1 MRKRLG
7 FIAGVGLS
15 ALGVAGMAGGGIL
28 WNFQGRT
35 LGLGTTIT
43 SLVLIGISLVLLR
56 PLQQEPT
63 VSVPD
68 TGTSINLQA
77 PRASIIGVL
86 LAVFGSFGLAASGI
100 VWNFKGL
107 AFGLT
112 GTITSLV
119 ALVLSFIFLRPL
131 ASKGTPITEPTP
143 SDSTPSKL
151 TPSDST
157 PSKLK
162 PSDSTPSELTPEE
175 ESSEALSNNGDQA
188 ESEIKTMTAEQI
200 ARSLAES
207 QQELEPLVLS
217 NFATD
222 HLLAGQSLPIRRR
235 RAGSSLK
242 QYKQMA
248 GELFKN

>member
-100 VWNFKGL
+100 VWNFQGL

-131 ASKGTPITEPTP
+131 ASKATPITEPTP
-143 SDSTPSKL
+143 SA
-151 TPSDST
+151 
-157 PSKLK
+157 
-162 PSDSTPSELTPEE
+162 STPSELTPSESTPEE
-175 ESSEALSNNGDQA
+175 VSSEVLSNNEDQA

>member
-7 FIAGVGLS
+7 FITGVGLS
-15 ALGVAGMAGGGIL
+15 VLGVAGMAGGGIL

-56 PLQQEPT
+56 PLQQEPA

-68 TGTSINLQA
+68 TGASINLQA
-77 PRASIIGVL
+77 PRASITGVL

-119 ALVLSFIFLRPL
+119 ALALSFIFLRPL
-131 ASKGTPITEPTP
+131 ASKSSPITESIRTD
-143 SDSTPSKL
+143 SSTSESTPQEGVLEATSKN
-151 TPSDST
+151 
-157 PSKLK
+157 
-162 PSDSTPSELTPEE
+162 E
-175 ESSEALSNNGDQA
+175 DQA
-188 ESEIKTMTAEQI
+188 DSGIQTTTVEQI

-207 QQELEPLVLS
+207 QQGLEPLILS

-248 GELFKN
+248 GELFKS

>member
-1 MRKRLG
+1 MPKRLG
-7 FIAGVGLS
+7 FITGVGLS
-15 ALGVAGMAGGGIL
+15 VLGVAGMAGGGIL

-56 PLQQEPT
+56 PLQQEPAA
-63 VSVPD
+63 SFPD

-119 ALVLSFIFLRPL
+119 ALALSFIFLRPL
-131 ASKGTPITEPTP
+131 AGKGKLNTE
-143 SDSTPSKL
+143 STPSV
-151 TPSDST
+151 SA
-157 PSKLK
+157 
-162 PSDSTPSELTPEE
+162 PSESTPEE

-188 ESEIKTMTAEQI
+188 ESEIKTMTAEQLT
-200 ARSLAES
+200 RSLAES
-207 QQELEPLVLS
+207 QQEMEPLILS

-242 QYKQMA
+242 QYKKMA

>member
-68 TGTSINLQA
+68 IGTSINLQA

-143 SDSTPSKL
+143 SDSTPS
-151 TPSDST
+151 
-157 PSKLK
+157 
-162 PSDSTPSELTPEE
+162 ELTPEE

-207 QQELEPLVLS
+207 QQEMEPLVLS

>member
-1 MRKRLG
+1 MPKRLG

-15 ALGVAGMAGGGIL
+15 VLGVAGMAGGGIL

-43 SLVLIGISLVLLR
+43 SLVLIGISLVLLK
-56 PLQQEPT
+56 PLQQEPA

-119 ALVLSFIFLRPL
+119 ALVLGFIFLRPL
-131 ASKGTPITEPTP
+131 ASKGNSITESTR
-143 SDSTPSKL
+143 SESTPL
-151 TPSDST
+151 EST
-157 PSKLK
+157 P
-162 PSDSTPSELTPEE
+162 DE
-175 ESSEALSNNGDQA
+175 ESSEAFSKNGDQA
-188 ESEIKTMTAEQI
+188 ESEIKTMTAEQM

-207 QQELEPLVLS
+207 QQDLEPLILS

-222 HLLAGQSLPIRRR
+222 HLLAGQSLPIKRR

>member
-1 MRKRLG
+1 MAKRLG
-7 FIAGVGLS
+7 FITGVGLS
-15 ALGVAGMAGGGIL
+15 VLGVAGMAGGGIL

-56 PLQQEPT
+56 PLQQEPA

-68 TGTSINLQA
+68 TGTSVSLQA

-112 GTITSLV
+112 GTITSMV

-131 ASKGTPITEPTP
+131 ASKTTPTLESTQSELSVTE
-143 SDSTPSKL
+143 STPA
-151 TPSDST
+151 
-157 PSKLK
+157 
-162 PSDSTPSELTPEE
+162 E
-175 ESSEALSNNGDQA
+175 ESSEAPSNNGGQA
-188 ESEIKTMTAEQI
+188 ESETATVTAEQI
-200 ARSLAES
+200 ALSLAES
-207 QQELEPLVLS
+207 QQEMKPLVLS

-235 RAGSSLK
+235 RAGSSMK

-248 GELFKN
+248 GELFKS

>member
-1 MRKRLG
+1 MPKRLG
-7 FIAGVGLS
+7 FITGVGLS
-15 ALGVAGMAGGGIL
+15 VLGVAGMAGGGIL

-56 PLQQEPT
+56 PLQQEPAA
-63 VSVPD
+63 SFPD

-100 VWNFKGL
+100 IWNFKGL

-119 ALVLSFIFLRPL
+119 ALALSFIFLRPL
-131 ASKGTPITEPTP
+131 AGKGKLNTE
-143 SDSTPSKL
+143 STPSV
-151 TPSDST
+151 SA
-157 PSKLK
+157 
-162 PSDSTPSELTPEE
+162 PSESTPEE

-188 ESEIKTMTAEQI
+188 ESEIKTMTAEQLT
-200 ARSLAES
+200 RSLAES
-207 QQELEPLVLS
+207 QQEMEPLILS

>member
-56 PLQQEPT
+56 PLQQEPA

-68 TGTSINLQA
+68 IGTSINLQA

-131 ASKGTPITEPTP
+131 ASKATPITEPTP
-143 SDSTPSKL
+143 SA
-151 TPSDST
+151 
-157 PSKLK
+157 
-162 PSDSTPSELTPEE
+162 STPSELTPSESTPEE
-175 ESSEALSNNGDQA
+175 VSSEVLSNNEDRA

-235 RAGSSLK
+235 RAGSSMK

>member
-1 MRKRLG
+1 MPKRLG
-7 FIAGVGLS
+7 FITGVGLS
-15 ALGVAGMAGGGIL
+15 VLGVAGMAGGGIL

-56 PLQQEPT
+56 PLQQEPAA
-63 VSVPD
+63 SFPD

-119 ALVLSFIFLRPL
+119 ALVLGFIFLRPL
-131 ASKGTPITEPTP
+131 ASKGNSITE
-143 SDSTPSKL
+143 
-151 TPSDST
+151 
-157 PSKLK
+157 
-162 PSDSTPSELTPEE
+162 STPSESTPSESTPAE
-175 ESSEALSNNGDQA
+175 ESSEAFSKKGDQA
-188 ESEIKTMTAEQI
+188 ESEIKTMTAEQLT
-200 ARSLAES
+200 RSLAES
-207 QQELEPLVLS
+207 QQEMEPLILS

>member
-1 MRKRLG
+1 MPKRLG
-7 FIAGVGLS
+7 FITGVGLS
-15 ALGVAGMAGGGIL
+15 VLGVAGMAGGGIL

-56 PLQQEPT
+56 PLQQEPA

-68 TGTSINLQA
+68 TGASINLQA
-77 PRASIIGVL
+77 PRASITGVL

-112 GTITSLV
+112 GTITSLL

-143 SDSTPSKL
+143 SASTPSA
-151 TPSDST
+151 
-157 PSKLK
+157 
-162 PSDSTPSELTPEE
+162 STPSESTPSESTPEE
-175 ESSEALSNNGDQA
+175 ESFEALSNNGDQA

-248 GELFKN
+248 GELFKK

>member
-1 MRKRLG
+1 MPKRLG
-7 FIAGVGLS
+7 FITGVGLS
-15 ALGVAGMAGGGIL
+15 VLGVAGMAGGGIL

-56 PLQQEPT
+56 PLQQEPA

-68 TGTSINLQA
+68 TGASINLQA
-77 PRASIIGVL
+77 PRASITGVL

-112 GTITSLV
+112 GTITSLL

-131 ASKGTPITEPTP
+131 ASKVTPITE
-143 SDSTPSKL
+143 
-151 TPSDST
+151 
-157 PSKLK
+157 
-162 PSDSTPSELTPEE
+162 STPSESTPEE

-188 ESEIKTMTAEQI
+188 ESEIKTMTADQI

-207 QQELEPLVLS
+207 QQELEPLILS

-222 HLLAGQSLPIRRR
+222 YLLAGQSLPIRRR

-242 QYKQMA
+242 KYRQMA

>member
-56 PLQQEPT
+56 PLQQEPA

-68 TGTSINLQA
+68 IGTSINLQA

-131 ASKGTPITEPTP
+131 ARQGTPTTEPR
-143 SDSTPSKL
+143 
-151 TPSDST
+151 
-157 PSKLK
+157 
-162 PSDSTPSELTPEE
+162 PSELSPSELSPSELSPSESTPEVA
-175 ESSEALSNNGDQA
+175 SSEVLSNNGDQA

-207 QQELEPLVLS
+207 QQELKPLVLS
-217 NFATD
+217 NFAPD

-235 RAGSSLK
+235 RAGSSMK

>member
-7 FIAGVGLS
+7 FITGVGLS
-15 ALGVAGMAGGGIL
+15 VLGVAGMAGGGIL

-56 PLQQEPT
+56 PLQQEPAA
-63 VSVPD
+63 SFPD
-68 TGTSINLQA
+68 TGTSISLQA

-119 ALVLSFIFLRPL
+119 ALALSFVFLRPL
-131 ASKGTPITEPTP
+131 AGKGKLNTE
-143 SDSTPSKL
+143 STPSV
-151 TPSDST
+151 SA
-157 PSKLK
+157 
-162 PSDSTPSELTPEE
+162 PSESTPEE

-188 ESEIKTMTAEQI
+188 ESEIKTMTAEQLT
-200 ARSLAES
+200 RSLAES
-207 QQELEPLVLS
+207 QQEMEPLILS

-222 HLLAGQSLPIRRR
+222 HLLAGQC
-235 RAGSSLK
+235 
-242 QYKQMA
+242 Y
-248 GELFKN
+248 

>member
-7 FIAGVGLS
+7 FITGVGLS
-15 ALGVAGMAGGGIL
+15 VLGVAGMAGGGIL

-43 SLVLIGISLVLLR
+43 SVVLIGISLVLLR
-56 PLQQEPT
+56 PLQQEPA
-63 VSVPD
+63 VLVPD

-131 ASKGTPITEPTP
+131 ARKATLITH
-143 SDSTPSKL
+143 STPSEL

-157 PSKLK
+157 P
-162 PSDSTPSELTPEE
+162 EE
-175 ESSEALSNNGDQA
+175 KSSEALSNNGDQA

-207 QQELEPLVLS
+207 QQELEPLILS

>member
-1 MRKRLG
+1 MPKRLG
-7 FIAGVGLS
+7 FITGVGLS
-15 ALGVAGMAGGGIL
+15 VLGVAGMAGGGIL

-56 PLQQEPT
+56 PLQQEPAA
-63 VSVPD
+63 SFPD

-119 ALVLSFIFLRPL
+119 ALALSFVFLRPL
-131 ASKGTPITEPTP
+131 AGKDSLNSE
-143 SDSTPSKL
+143 STPS
-151 TPSDST
+151 S
-157 PSKLK
+157 
-162 PSDSTPSELTPEE
+162 STPSESTQTASTPNE
-175 ESSEALSNNGDQA
+175 ESSEAISNNGDQA
-188 ESEIKTMTAEQI
+188 ESEIKTMTAEQLT
-200 ARSLAES
+200 RSLAES
-207 QQELEPLVLS
+207 QQEMEPLILS

>member
-56 PLQQEPT
+56 PLQQEPAI
-63 VSVPD
+63 SVPD

-131 ASKGTPITEPTP
+131 ASKATPITEPTP
-143 SDSTPSKL
+143 SA
-151 TPSDST
+151 
-157 PSKLK
+157 
-162 PSDSTPSELTPEE
+162 STPSELTPSESTPEE
-175 ESSEALSNNGDQA
+175 VSSEVLSNNGDQA

>member
-1 MRKRLG
+1 MLNRLG
-7 FIAGVGLS
+7 FITGVGLS
-15 ALGVAGMAGGGIL
+15 VLGVAGMAGGGIL

-56 PLQQEPT
+56 PLQQEP
-63 VSVPD
+63 VASVPD
-68 TGTSINLQA
+68 TGTSISLQA

-112 GTITSLV
+112 GTITSLT
-119 ALVLSFIFLRPL
+119 ALALSFIFLRPL
-131 ASKGTPITEPTP
+131 ASKGNLINE
-143 SDSTPSKL
+143 
-151 TPSDST
+151 
-157 PSKLK
+157 
-162 PSDSTPSELTPEE
+162 STPSESTKSESDPEKE
-175 ESSEALSNNGDQA
+175 PIEAISTNGDEA
-188 ESEIKTMTAEQI
+188 ESGIKTMTAEQI

-207 QQELEPLVLS
+207 QQELEPLILT
-217 NFATD
+217 NFATE

-235 RAGSSLK
+235 RAGSSLR

-248 GELFKN
+248 GELFKR

>member
-1 MRKRLG
+1 MRKRLGLG

-56 PLQQEPT
+56 PLQQEPA

-68 TGTSINLQA
+68 IGTSINLQA

-131 ASKGTPITEPTP
+131 ASKATPITEPTP
-143 SDSTPSKL
+143 SA
-151 TPSDST
+151 
-157 PSKLK
+157 
-162 PSDSTPSELTPEE
+162 STPSELTPSESTPEE
-175 ESSEALSNNGDQA
+175 VSSEVLSNNEDQA
-188 ESEIKTMTAEQI
+188 ETEIKTMTAEQI

-235 RAGSSLK
+235 RAGSSMK

>member
-56 PLQQEPT
+56 PLQQEPA

-68 TGTSINLQA
+68 IGTSINLQA

-131 ASKGTPITEPTP
+131 ASKATPITEPTP
-143 SDSTPSKL
+143 SA
-151 TPSDST
+151 
-157 PSKLK
+157 
-162 PSDSTPSELTPEE
+162 STPSELTPSESTHEE
-175 ESSEALSNNGDQA
+175 VSSEVLSNNEDQA
-188 ESEIKTMTAEQI
+188 ETEIKTMTAEQI

-235 RAGSSLK
+235 RAGSSMK

>member
-56 PLQQEPT
+56 PLQQEPA

-68 TGTSINLQA
+68 IGTSINLQA

-131 ASKGTPITEPTP
+131 ASKATPITEPTP
-143 SDSTPSKL
+143 SA
-151 TPSDST
+151 
-157 PSKLK
+157 
-162 PSDSTPSELTPEE
+162 STPSELTPSESTPEE
-175 ESSEALSNNGDQA
+175 VSSEVLSNNEDQA
-188 ESEIKTMTAEQI
+188 ETEIKTMTAEQI

-235 RAGSSLK
+235 RAGSSMK

>member
-1 MRKRLG
+1 MPKRLG
-7 FIAGVGLS
+7 FITGVGLS
-15 ALGVAGMAGGGIL
+15 VLGVAGMAGGGIL

-56 PLQQEPT
+56 PLQQEPA

-68 TGTSINLQA
+68 TGASINLQA
-77 PRASIIGVL
+77 PRASITGVL

-119 ALVLSFIFLRPL
+119 ALALSFIFLRPL
-131 ASKGTPITEPTP
+131 ASKSSPITESIRTD
-143 SDSTPSKL
+143 SSTSESTPQEGVLEATSKN
-151 TPSDST
+151 
-157 PSKLK
+157 
-162 PSDSTPSELTPEE
+162 E
-175 ESSEALSNNGDQA
+175 DQA
-188 ESEIKTMTAEQI
+188 DSGIQTTTVEQI

-207 QQELEPLVLS
+207 QQALEPLILT

-248 GELFKN
+248 GELFKS

>member
-56 PLQQEPT
+56 PLQQEPA

-77 PRASIIGVL
+77 PRASITGVL

-119 ALVLSFIFLRPL
+119 ALALSFIFLRPL
-131 ASKGTPITEPTP
+131 ASKSNPITESIRTD
-143 SDSTPSKL
+143 SSTSESTPQEGVLEATSKNEDQV
-151 TPSDST
+151 DS
-157 PSKLK
+157 
-162 PSDSTPSELTPEE
+162 
-175 ESSEALSNNGDQA
+175 GIQ
-188 ESEIKTMTAEQI
+188 TATVEQI

-207 QQELEPLVLS
+207 QQALEPLILT

-248 GELFKN
+248 EELFKR

>member
-56 PLQQEPT
+56 PLQQEPA

-68 TGTSINLQA
+68 IGTSINLQA

-131 ASKGTPITEPTP
+131 ARQGTPTTEPTP
-143 SDSTPSKL
+143 SELSPSESTP
-151 TPSDST
+151 
-157 PSKLK
+157 
-162 PSDSTPSELTPEE
+162 EVA
-175 ESSEALSNNGDQA
+175 SSEVLSNNGDQA

-207 QQELEPLVLS
+207 QQELKPLVLS
-217 NFATD
+217 NFAPD

-235 RAGSSLK
+235 RAGSSMK

>member
-157 PSKLK
+157 PS
-162 PSDSTPSELTPEE
+162 ELTPEE

>member
-100 VWNFKGL
+100 VWNFQGL

-151 TPSDST
+151 T
-157 PSKLK
+157 

-235 RAGSSLK
+235 RAGSSMK

>member
-56 PLQQEPT
+56 PLQQEPA

-68 TGTSINLQA
+68 IGTSINLQA

-131 ASKGTPITEPTP
+131 ASKATPITEPTP
-143 SDSTPSKL
+143 SA
-151 TPSDST
+151 
-157 PSKLK
+157 
-162 PSDSTPSELTPEE
+162 STPSELTPSESTPEE
-175 ESSEALSNNGDQA
+175 VSSEVLSNNGDQA

>member
-131 ASKGTPITEPTP
+131 ASKATPITEPTP
-143 SDSTPSKL
+143 SA
-151 TPSDST
+151 
-157 PSKLK
+157 
-162 PSDSTPSELTPEE
+162 STPSELTPSESTPEE
-175 ESSEALSNNGDQA
+175 VSSEELSNNEDQA

-235 RAGSSLK
+235 RAGSSMK

>member
-151 TPSDST
+151 TPSD
-157 PSKLK
+157 L
-162 PSDSTPSELTPEE
+162 TPSELTPEE

-235 RAGSSLK
+235 RAGSSMK

>member
-131 ASKGTPITEPTP
+131 ASKGTPITEPKP

-151 TPSDST
+151 T
-157 PSKLK
+157 

-207 QQELEPLVLS
+207 QQEMEPLVLS

-235 RAGSSLK
+235 RAGSSMK

>member
-56 PLQQEPT
+56 PLQQEPA

-68 TGTSINLQA
+68 IGTSINLQA

-151 TPSDST
+151 T
-157 PSKLK
+157 

>member
-1 MRKRLG
+1 MPKRLG
-7 FIAGVGLS
+7 FITGVGLS
-15 ALGVAGMAGGGIL
+15 VLGVAGMAGGGIL

-56 PLQQEPT
+56 PLQQEPA

-119 ALVLSFIFLRPL
+119 ALALSFIFLRPL
-131 ASKGTPITEPTP
+131 AGKGKLNTE
-143 SDSTPSKL
+143 STPSV
-151 TPSDST
+151 SA
-157 PSKLK
+157 
-162 PSDSTPSELTPEE
+162 PSESTPEE

-188 ESEIKTMTAEQI
+188 ESEIKTMTAEQLT
-200 ARSLAES
+200 RSLAES
-207 QQELEPLVLS
+207 QQEMEPLILS

>member
-1 MRKRLG
+1 MPKRLG
-7 FIAGVGLS
+7 FITGVGLS
-15 ALGVAGMAGGGIL
+15 VLGVAGMAGGGIL

-56 PLQQEPT
+56 PLQQEP
-63 VSVPD
+63 SASFPD

-119 ALVLSFIFLRPL
+119 ALALSFIFLRPL
-131 ASKGTPITEPTP
+131 AGKGKLNTE
-143 SDSTPSKL
+143 STPSI
-151 TPSDST
+151 SA
-157 PSKLK
+157 
-162 PSDSTPSELTPEE
+162 PSESTPEE
-175 ESSEALSNNGDQA
+175 ESSEAISNNGDQA
-188 ESEIKTMTAEQI
+188 ESEIKTMTAEQLT
-200 ARSLAES
+200 RSLAES
-207 QQELEPLVLS
+207 QQEMEPLILS

-242 QYKQMA
+242 QYKKMA

>member
-131 ASKGTPITEPTP
+131 ASKATPITEPTP
-143 SDSTPSKL
+143 SA
-151 TPSDST
+151 
-157 PSKLK
+157 
-162 PSDSTPSELTPEE
+162 STPSELTPSESTPEE
-175 ESSEALSNNGDQA
+175 VSSEVLSNNEDQA

>member
-1 MRKRLG
+1 LG

-56 PLQQEPT
+56 PLQQEPA

-68 TGTSINLQA
+68 IGTSINLQA

-131 ASKGTPITEPTP
+131 ASKATPITEPTP
-143 SDSTPSKL
+143 SA
-151 TPSDST
+151 
-157 PSKLK
+157 
-162 PSDSTPSELTPEE
+162 STPSELTPSESTPEE
-175 ESSEALSNNGDQA
+175 VSSEVLSNNEDQA
-188 ESEIKTMTAEQI
+188 ETEIKTMTAEQI

-235 RAGSSLK
+235 RAGSSMK